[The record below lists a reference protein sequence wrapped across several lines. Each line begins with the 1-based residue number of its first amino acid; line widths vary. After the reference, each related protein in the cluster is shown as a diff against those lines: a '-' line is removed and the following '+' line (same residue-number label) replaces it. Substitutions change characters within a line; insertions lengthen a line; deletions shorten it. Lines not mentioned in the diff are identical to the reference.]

1 MKYLQIRP
9 NREAGKCQPA
19 GLVRPNTAGFGPTN
33 GPTARSARDIRR
45 RRVASRPPCPYGRQA
60 ICATASG
67 RPLFRRRDPSCVR
80 RLLAAD
86 DRRIA
91 TAVEAAIAEHDK
103 IRLVY
108 LIGHD
113 FDDYEGGA
121 VWEDLKLG
129 VHHPASME
137 RAAIVTDARWARPA
151 VKLLGVLWPGQV
163 RAFSLGEL
171 DAAKRWATESTSG

>member
-1 MKYLQIRP
+1 M
-9 NREAGKCQPA
+9 
-19 GLVRPNTAGFGPTN
+19 
-33 GPTARSARDIRR
+33 
-45 RRVASRPPCPYGRQA
+45 CP
-60 ICATASG
+60 S
-67 RPLFRRRDPSCVR
+67 
-80 RLLAAD
+80 AD

-91 TAVEAAIAEHDK
+91 PAVEAALAEHGK
-103 IRLVY
+103 IRLVHR
-108 LIGHD
+108 LRRVRN
-113 FDDYEGGA
+113 GA

-129 VHHPASME
+129 VHHSASME